1 MKRVSRWSSATT
13 ALLVAGALLL
23 GASRLDAAPRPK
35 GDGQTATCA
44 YLLRVMTYPY
54 TSPIIKAW
62 TTSLYNSLGCS

>member
-1 MKRVSRWSSATT
+1 MKRVSPWSSATT
-13 ALLVAGALLL
+13 TLLVAGALLL

-62 TTSLYNSLGCS
+62 ATSLYNSLGCS